1 MRLKRFCPYCAA
13 PLATR
18 FIEDRWRRWCERCGQ
33 VLYENPIPA
42 TCLIVSPSA
51 GKVLLV
57 KRGVEPKIGMWCL
70 PGGFMELDE
79 TPESGA
85 LRELREE
92 TGLIGRQLRLLG
104 ARSTH
109 SRQYQTV
116 LMMGYWVKSY
126 DGQPIA
132 GDDALDARFFDT
144 GQLPEIAF
152 ETHVHFI
159 DAWQRLKSCW
169 EVNDSQ

>member
-1 MRLKRFCPYCAA
+1 MGDDMRLKRFCPYCAA
-13 PLATR
+13 PLVDR
-18 FIEDRWRRWCERCGQ
+18 FIEGRQRRWCDGCDQ

-42 TCLIVSPSA
+42 NCLIVSPSA
-51 GKVLLV
+51 GQVLLV

-79 TPESGA
+79 SPESGA

-92 TGLIGRQLRLLG
+92 TGLIGRQLHLLG
-104 ARSTH
+104 VRSTH

-116 LMMGYWVKSY
+116 LMMGFWVIAY
-126 DGQPIA
+126 EGTPTA
-132 GDDALDARFFDT
+132 GDDALDARFFHT

-159 DAWQRLKSCW
+159 DAWQRLK
-169 EVNDSQ
+169 